1 MGSDKALLVRDGES
15 QLGRAVALLEQHV
28 ERVFVSARAD
38 QKDDPVRSR
47 FEQIVDRYEDMGPV
61 AGILSA
67 MDSNS
72 EVSWLVMACDL
83 PNVDSTTIRYLLE
96 HHSPDHHA
104 TCYRSSHDDL
114 PEPLCAI
121 YRPESRSVIDGF
133 VADGMVCPRK
143 MLINSDAHLLNQPNP
158 VALHN
163 INSPEDLVGTGV
175 KIAG

>member
-1 MGSDKALLVRDGES
+1 MTAARI
-15 QLGRAVALLEQHV
+15 LGRKKTGAVTIQSDATVAQAVEILAENNIGALV
-28 ERVFVSARAD
+28 VS
-38 QKDDPVRSR
+38 DDGVT
-47 FEQIVDRYEDMGPV
+47 V

-83 PNVDSTTIRYLLE
+83 PNVDTATIRYLLK
-96 HHSPDHHA
+96 HNSPDHHA

-121 YRPESRSVIDGF
+121 YRPASRTVLDSF
-133 VADGMVCPRK
+133 VADGIVCPRK
-143 MLINSDAHLLNQPNP
+143 MLINSTTHLLNQPNP

-175 KIAG
+175 KIA